1 MIGRFIK
8 VFWFFTLF
16 GGLASLLYVYAGLS
30 REAQIYL
37 SDTNK
42 LFSNKEVF
50 FYVALAIL
58 SVQNFVF
65 YALSKNIK
73 YKNEVI
79 QTLLVNWFISFA
91 GTLNLLYIIMV
102 HFIFLTNSGERLAFN
117 NFGLL
122 VFIALAIVIAWLL
135 ALPILIVKQVK
146 SSNQ

>member
-30 REAQIYL
+30 QEAQIYL

-58 SVQNFVF
+58 AIQNFGF

-73 YKNEVI
+73 YKNDAI

-91 GTLNLLYIIMV
+91 GTLNILYIVMV
-102 HFIFLTNSGERLAFN
+102 HFIYLMNSGERVAFDNFGFLAF
-117 NFGLL
+117 
-122 VFIALAIVIAWLL
+122 VALAIVIAWLL
-135 ALPILIVKQVK
+135 ALPILVVKQVK
-146 SSNQ
+146 NSN